1 MGHRYQ
7 SNFAREEM
15 SKNNAAASVFDKFV
29 EVGRLVY
36 INQGKFQGKVAVI
49 IDIVDAN
56 RVLVNGPTTDV
67 PRHVINLKRVNL
79 TDYRMRN
86 FLALADPRPSRSSF
100 KNPKFL
106 RNGRNLTGTR
116 NLKPEKPELP
126 PLILTDLR
134 STLPARKEVN
144 SSVKRSLLLL
154 NKYLRY

>member
-1 MGHRYQ
+1 MG
-7 SNFAREEM
+7 REEM

-79 TDYRMRN
+79 TDYRMKK
-86 FLALADPRPSRSSF
+86 LPRSCRS
-100 KNPKFL
+100 KTVKKFL
-106 RNGRNLTGTR
+106 QKSEI
-116 NLKPEKPELP
+116 LKKWEESNWNKKLKARATT
-126 PLILTDLR
+126 TDFDRFKIYL
-134 STLPARKEVN
+134 ARK
-144 SSVKRSLLLL
+144 KRSQFIRE
-154 NKYLRY
+154 KVAAAS